1 MSNDHP
7 KCSLK
12 ILEGQTKSISPTK
25 ILHFKTLKCYEYR
38 KYSNC
43 YNICRYDS
51 QNHFSHTYC
60 YYYNCYL
67 KLILYSTVKIL
78 LLYKRLR
85 STESSRLFLLGGRV
99 IKGTARPENRNT
111 VTPEIISYDYRIK
124 FQESRNI
131 KSLIRF
137 EKDLFYRK
145 NSSYYFLWQSNSPS
159 VAYRD
164 S

>member
-25 ILHFKTLKCYEYR
+25 NLHFKTLKSYEYR

-43 YNICRYDS
+43 YNICRYDF

-85 STESSRLFLLGGRV
+85 STESSRLFLSGGRV

-111 VTPEIISYDYRIK
+111 RLRKSFHMIIG
-124 FQESRNI
+124 
-131 KSLIRF
+131 
-137 EKDLFYRK
+137 
-145 NSSYYFLWQSNSPS
+145 SNSKNQGI
-159 VAYRD
+159 
-164 S
+164 